1 MQALPDALPGK
12 ERHMSGARS
21 RVLGVVGLLA
31 AVTAFPK
38 PAHAQAAGTTC
49 HIEQAPMR
57 DGVLLTTEVYLPAEV
72 SGPLPVI
79 LQRTPYNRFPPGP
92 GSNCNSPDFIYL
104 AAHGFAALSQD
115 VRGRYRSQGVMDAMQ
130 QEAADGYDAV
140 EWAAKVKNHCWA
152 DPEGGQHCWS
162 STGKVGMFGGSYVGL
177 TQWQPAIHTPP
188 HLAAI
193 APMIT
198 ASDYHDHWTY
208 VNGAFDLWF
217 AQSWMLLTFAGEQY
231 MRNLEAAGLS
241 AAEVQSQTAAWV
253 ADGRANILKPGDG
266 WVWKLPLD
274 SFDVFRTGNL
284 APYYYDWIAHPDYD
298 AYWAKLD
305 VETRY
310 EDVKVPTLN
319 IGWWYD
325 IFQIGTVR
333 NFQHM
338 QTEGGT
344 REARN
349 GSKLLMWSQ
358 CHACPAGTKVG
369 DIEFGEDNQVDL
381 NALYVRWFDRWLK
394 GIRNGIDEE
403 PAARLFVMLPPDGG
417 TKASGFWITADTFPL
432 RNTQTVKMR
441 LKSGGHA
448 NTSSGDG
455 ILVRG
460 EGEGDE
466 HAGASADRFVYDP
479 ANPVPTKG
487 GDMCCIN
494 DLMPSGPF
502 DQAQIEK
509 RGDVLV
515 YTSAPLQKDL
525 VVIGQVRV
533 KLWAASSAPD
543 TDFTAKLVD
552 VHPNDGYA
560 QNILDRL
567 VRARYRW
574 GSKLPPSFIEPGR
587 PYEYAI
593 ELGNTSTVFKR
604 GHRIRLEISSS
615 NFPHYVRNQNTRSL
629 VGMDTR
635 IEIANQ
641 TILHDAKHQS
651 MLELPVVPILVR

>member
-1 MQALPDALPGK
+1 
-12 ERHMSGARS
+12 MSGDRL
-21 RVLGVVGLLA
+21 RVVGAFALA
-31 AVTAFPK
+31 AAAAASAGP
-38 PAHAQAAGTTC
+38 AQAQATGTTC
-49 HIEQAPMR
+49 HIEQVPMR
-57 DGVLLTTEVYLPAEV
+57 DGVLLTTEVYLPAD
-72 SGPLPVI
+72 SSRPLPVI

-92 GSNCNSPDFIYL
+92 GSNCNAAQFQYL
-104 AAHGFAALSQD
+104 AAAGYAALNQD
-115 VRGRYRSQGVMDAMQ
+115 VRGRYRSQGTMDAMQ
-130 QEAADGYDAV
+130 QEAADGYDAI
-140 EWAAKVKNHCWA
+140 EWAGLPQHCWS
-152 DPEGGQHCWS
+152 DPTAEGGQRCWS
-162 STGKVGMFGGSYVGL
+162 STGKVGMIGGSYVGL

-193 APMIT
+193 APLIT

-231 MRNLEAAGLS
+231 MRNLEAAGLPP
-241 AAEVQSQTAAWV
+241 ADVQSQTAAWV
-253 ADGRANILKPGDG
+253 AEGRANILKPGDG
-266 WVWKLPLD
+266 WVWQLPLD

-284 APYYYDWIAHPDYD
+284 APYYYDWIAHPNYD
-298 AYWAKLD
+298 AFWAKMD

-310 EDVKVPTLN
+310 QDVKVPTLN

-338 QTEGGT
+338 QAEGGT
-344 REARN
+344 REARH
-349 GSKLLMWSQ
+349 GSKLLMWAQ

-369 DIEFGEDNQVDL
+369 DIEFGPDNQVDL

-394 GIRNGIDEE
+394 GVENGIDEE
-403 PAARLFVMLPPDGG
+403 PAARLFVMVPPDSGTTGG
-417 TKASGFWITADTFPL
+417 GFWITSDDFPL
-432 RNTQTVKMR
+432 RNTHVEKLR

-448 NTSSGDG
+448 NSSSGDG
-455 ILVRG
+455 LLTRG
-460 EGEGDE
+460 EGEGPA
-466 HAGASADRFVYDP
+466 HARASADHFVYDP
-479 ANPVPTKG
+479 ANPVPTRG

-502 DQAQIEK
+502 DQSEIEK

-515 YTSAPLQKDL
+515 YTSEPLQQDL
-525 VVIGQVRV
+525 TVIGQVRV
-533 KLWAASSAPD
+533 KLWAISSAPD

-552 VHPNDGYA
+552 VHPGDGYA

-574 GSKLPPSFIEPGR
+574 GSKLPPSFIQPDKA
-587 PYEYAI
+587 YEYTI

-615 NFPHYVRNQNTRSL
+615 NFPHYVRNQNTRSA
-629 VGMDTR
+629 VGSDTSM
-635 IEIANQ
+635 EIAHQ
-641 TILHDAKHQS
+641 TVLHDAKHQS
-651 MLELPVVPILVR
+651 MLELPVVPIKVP